1 MGKSSPIGRYECQGN
16 CERLRVLDEL
26 PHSGD
31 SNKDRPGLW
40 LLAKWE
46 LTPSEVVIRWDELE
60 RQALQL
66 IRIAI
71 CVKN

>member
-1 MGKSSPIGRYECQGN
+1 M
-16 CERLRVLDEL
+16 DEL